1 MDIIGAL
8 EKLAEWKVVKAQ
20 AARVPLLEARIA
32 QLENR
37 LGMSNTATVVCD
49 HCGSPDLVRTG
60 SRPNP
65 TFGVMGAK
73 DARYR
78 CNGCGQETYVIID

>member
-8 EKLAEWKVVKAQ
+8 EKLADWKLVKAQ
-20 AARVPLLEARIA
+20 ANRVPQLEARIA
-32 QLENR
+32 ELEKR
-37 LGMSNTATVVCD
+37 LGMNNTATVVCD

-65 TFGVMGAK
+65 TFGDLGQK
-73 DARYR
+73 DARYS
-78 CNGCGQETYVIID
+78 CNGCGKETFVLIE